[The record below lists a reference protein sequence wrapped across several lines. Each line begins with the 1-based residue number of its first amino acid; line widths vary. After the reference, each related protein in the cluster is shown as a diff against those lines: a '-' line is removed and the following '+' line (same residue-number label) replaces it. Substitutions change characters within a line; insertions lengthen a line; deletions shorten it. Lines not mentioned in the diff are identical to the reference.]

1 MKKEEKE
8 EKVDRAEPEP
18 HNGGGSSLKKPSL
31 HPLLKGVRAVLFDA
45 GGTLAHPDWERIALL
60 ARHETGSDFEPTLMR
75 RRLYESLR
83 VVDGRLSEEAIRA
96 HTRRPGWVFSDMFR
110 ALGVDAEA
118 CDRLAVSVLAAH
130 NEKHLWCGLDP
141 NVPRVVGELKR
152 AGLRV
157 GVISNTED
165 GRLEEMFQLL
175 EITGHFDLL
184 VDSHRVGLRKP
195 DAAIFHYALD
205 QFKVAPH
212 EAVYIGDSYGHD
224 VLGALSAGL
233 RGILLDPLDLYIE
246 SDCPRLHA
254 LSELTAD
261 AGC

>member
-1 MKKEEKE
+1 MKKNERM
-8 EKVDRAEPEP
+8 DSAELVTDDSA
-18 HNGGGSSLKKPSL
+18 GSSAQKPSL
-31 HPLLKGVRAVLFDA
+31 HPLLSRARAVLFDA

-60 ARHETGSDFEPTLMR
+60 ARHETGRDFEPTLMR

-83 VVDGRLSEEAIRA
+83 VVDGKLSDEAVRA
-96 HTRRPGWVFSDMFR
+96 HTRRPGWVFRDMFH
-110 ALGVDAEA
+110 ALGVDLEG

-141 NVPRVVGELKR
+141 DAPRVVNELKQ
-152 AGLRV
+152 AGLSV

-165 GRLEEMFQLL
+165 GRLEEMFKLL
-175 EITGHFDLL
+175 EIAGHFDLL
-184 VDSHRVGLRKP
+184 VDSHKVGLRKP
-195 DAAIFHYALD
+195 DAAIFHYALE
-205 QFKVAPH
+205 QFNVAPH

-246 SDCPRLHA
+246 SDCPRIHA
-254 LSELTAD
+254 LKELTAQ
-261 AGC
+261 C